1 MMMYVMQWMKGGCW
15 RAAISTALAGL
26 FAVTLVATGEAAPKK
41 AKNPCAANPCAAN
54 PCAAGNP
61 CNPCAGR
68 SMVAGPS
75 AKAVMLL
82 GEVASKPSANR
93 LTIKADGKRFTLEV
107 DRMTLFR
114 EGANVKS
121 FKDLKPGDEVTV
133 SALDKGGKLRALYVY
148 KRVRKAGGNPCN
160 PCAANPCAAKNPCA
174 PKNPCAANPCS
185 PKR

>member
-1 MMMYVMQWMKGGCW
+1 MGLYEEW
-15 RAAISTALAGL
+15 RYREA
-26 FAVTLVATGEAAPKK
+26 TLVVAFVGLVAFSLTGTGEAGSRK
-41 AKNPCAANPCAAN
+41 AKNPCAANPCATN
-54 PCAAGNP
+54 PCAGANP
-61 CNPCAGR
+61 CNPCAGGGMAA
-68 SMVAGPS
+68 SPS
-75 AKAVMLL
+75 AKAVMVL
-82 GEVASKPSANR
+82 GEVASEPSASR
-93 LTIKADGKRFTLEV
+93 LTIRADGKRFTLEV

-174 PKNPCAANPCS
+174 PKNPCATNPCS